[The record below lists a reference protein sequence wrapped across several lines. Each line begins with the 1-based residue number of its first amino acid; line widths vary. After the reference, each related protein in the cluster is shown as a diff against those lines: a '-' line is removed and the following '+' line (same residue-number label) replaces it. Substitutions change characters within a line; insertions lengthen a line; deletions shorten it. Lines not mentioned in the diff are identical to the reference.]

1 MGKSTV
7 FNALTGLHQHTGNWP
22 GKTVASAEGSFRA
35 GDCLVHLVDLPGTYS
50 LSADSPE
57 EEVTRDYLLSGAA
70 DVVLAVV
77 DATCLRRNLN
87 LVLQIRQIT
96 PRLVVCVNLLD
107 EDEEVMRAVRGNPI
121 SMVFQDPMSALNPV
135 YTVGDQIGEAV
146 ALHNP
151 DFTKE
156 QVEERVDEMLKLVG
170 IMPSRK
176 HDYPHQFSGG
186 MKQRVVIA
194 MALCCEPELLLSLI
208 HI

>member
-1 MGKSTV
+1 MKEITVALAGNPNVGKSTV

-22 GKTVASAEGSFRA
+22 GKTVASAEGSFRT

-107 EDEEVMRAVRGNPI
+107 EAEKDGVSVDLAAFTAAVLSGNGGCRPQRSGTWGADRGRHGADR
-121 SMVFQDPMSALNPV
+121 MCKA
-135 YTVGDQIGEAV
+135 
-146 ALHNP
+146 
-151 DFTKE
+151 
-156 QVEERVDEMLKLVG
+156 R
-170 IMPSRK
+170 
-176 HDYPHQFSGG
+176 
-186 MKQRVVIA
+186 
-194 MALCCEPELLLSLI
+194 
-208 HI
+208 